1 MKKAKPRSVL
11 GRGLEALI
19 PTAPLEA
26 SGGGGVMEVDIDRIT
41 PNAWQPRDYF
51 DTEAL
56 DALAQSIREN
66 GIIQPIVLRP
76 QGEDFQIV
84 AGERRWRA
92 AQLAGL
98 KRVPAF
104 VKTLADDKLL
114 QVALVENI
122 QRQDLSPLEL
132 GKAFRLLVDEYKLKQ
147 DDVAARVGMNRS
159 SISNYMRLLS
169 LSEPIREALE
179 RRKIDMGHARALA
192 GLEDE
197 KAQLAILQVVVRS
210 GLSVRQAELMV
221 QRAKAGG
228 AATPEGEAPPK
239 KDPNVQAAETR
250 LQRVLGARVRIV
262 RTPRGAGKIVIRFK
276 SDDELDRLFA
286 LLLDDQ
292 TVPGVR

>member
-147 DDVAARVGMNRS
+147 DDVAARVGMKLDLEHVIHVR
-159 SISNYMRLLS
+159 
-169 LSEPIREALE
+169 RERVE
-179 RRKIDMGHARALA
+179 R
-192 GLEDE
+192 
-197 KAQLAILQVVVRS
+197 
-210 GLSVRQAELMV
+210 
-221 QRAKAGG
+221 
-228 AATPEGEAPPK
+228 
-239 KDPNVQAAETR
+239 
-250 LQRVLGARVRIV
+250 
-262 RTPRGAGKIVIRFK
+262 
-276 SDDELDRLFA
+276 
-286 LLLDDQ
+286 
-292 TVPGVR
+292 